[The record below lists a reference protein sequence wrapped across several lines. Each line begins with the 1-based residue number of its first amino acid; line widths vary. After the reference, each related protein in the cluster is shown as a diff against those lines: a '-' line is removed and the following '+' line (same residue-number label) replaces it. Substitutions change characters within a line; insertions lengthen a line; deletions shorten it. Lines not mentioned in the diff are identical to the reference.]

1 MIDEELELVHETEG
15 TLVEPGYPNEE
26 PPIDR
31 RDVALDAAAR
41 SATIGVEHR
50 LLCHVFTRWLR
61 VCSLKPA
68 RLLAHRALWEAD
80 MLARELGRTEGV
92 SEQSKQL
99 AEAAE
104 LHVLSLRE
112 QIALSSQGDG
122 EAENLCD
129 RLRTRL
135 RGASAEIERL
145 QAELAQAKEEASVQ
159 IAAAREEAAYAKGGS
174 FVASGPFQQTPHE
187 RALELRAAN
196 VLASDENA
204 AGVTVVARSSPPWSL
219 SLNRSRRRCGRSAR
233 GRRGCRPRREVA
245 MSWTRRLGS
254 RPPTYSSGCI
264 SRMSATPARQSRPRW
279 RSRRRRRRRTM
290 TTTDLWAEAERARQS
305 RARPRLHERRRS
317 SSPSRSR
324 TGVSRGWSAGLASEQ
339 PCNSAEE
346 IPLMTC
352 RFRGVQESL
361 GAKFMLRRVG
371 LNAHEAT

>member
-1 MIDEELELVHETEG
+1 MVVIDEEVELVHETEG

-26 PPIDR
+26 QPIDR

-41 SATIGVEHR
+41 LATIGVEHR

-92 SEQSKQL
+92 SMQSTQL

-122 EAENLCD
+122 EAEKVCE

-196 VLASDENA
+196 VLARADENA
-204 AGVTVVARSSPPWSL
+204 AGVTVVARELAALESL
-219 SLNRSRRRCGRSAR
+219 SEQIASTVRQKRAAQALQTAEGGGDVVDEEVGEPTAYLQQWMHLANECDAGTPIAA
-233 GRRGCRPRREVA
+233 EVA
-245 MSWTRRLGS
+245 FPPTAATADDDDDGFMGGS
-254 RPPTYSSGCI
+254 REGSPKPG
-264 SRMSATPARQSRPRW
+264 
-279 RSRRRRRRRTM
+279 
-290 TTTDLWAEAERARQS
+290 
-305 RARPRLHERRRS
+305 
-317 SSPSRSR
+317 SPSFARAQALKLAESVEDGR
-324 TGVSRGWSAGLASEQ
+324 VAG
-339 PCNSAEE
+339 
-346 IPLMTC
+346 MVR
-352 RFRGVQESL
+352 RFSQ
-361 GAKFMLRRVG
+361 
-371 LNAHEAT
+371 